1 MDSGILGMV
10 ERWRCFF
17 FFFLKQY
24 VRSYVLKFV
33 AFCNICDYNVNRFL
47 RDSILWSDKWWLIRQ
62 CYL

>member
-1 MDSGILGMV
+1 MAL
-10 ERWRCFF
+10 FF

-47 RDSILWSDKWWLIRQ
+47 RDSILWSDKWWLILQ

>member
-1 MDSGILGMV
+1 MDSRILGVVV
-10 ERWRCFF
+10 ERWRC
-17 FFFLKQY
+17 FLKQY

-47 RDSILWSDKWWLIRQ
+47 RDSILWSDKCWLIRQ